1 MKTVRQWSTAS
12 AAALLVVTALCG
24 AVLTYASYQFAVES
38 ENRAA
43 EERFG
48 FARAEII
55 AAIEARMRNYESV
68 LRSTKSVFSVSADIT
83 RQQWHDYTQGLQL
96 NRHFPGIQAVGYTQW
111 VRQKDLAAYEAAV
124 RADGF
129 PDFRIH
135 PRGRREVYAAI
146 TLIEPMDVR
155 NRQAF
160 GYDMWSQETRRS
172 AMSRARD
179 TGAITI
185 SGPVRLKQEIDA
197 NVQAGILM
205 YLPRYVGL
213 SGTDVEARRRA
224 SVGYVYGAFRMDDL
238 MTGILGADT
247 RDIEIEIFDT
257 ASQDMQ
263 GLLFSSAKAS
273 GPANEVSGLTATDT
287 LELYGRT
294 WQIVSH
300 SKPGLFAHNGIVK
313 LPTVVVL
320 LSVALSIF
328 VLTLMFAA
336 LGTRHR
342 AAAIAVRITRDL
354 DERTRELSTALRRQV
369 AIENELRS
377 LVTTDTLTGLPNRAA
392 FNVWLQE
399 ISNPDSQAA
408 VFPVDETLHGYGV
421 LMMDLDRFK
430 IVNDTLGH
438 VTGDELLCAVGA
450 RLSKDLPPECRL
462 ARLGGDEFAVILPD
476 DEKQTRSLAIAQ
488 LIQSKFEQPFA
499 CDNRLIKTACSIGIA
514 YISNEGAAQE
524 RVMSQA
530 DIALYRAKDT
540 GRGLIRVFDE
550 VLEAE
555 TVHRAS
561 VEDALEGALSRGEFH
576 LEFQPKLHSNGG
588 QLAGA
593 EALLRWI
600 HPTLGFIPPDLF
612 IQAAEET
619 GHLAAISAWVLET
632 TCAQIRAWEDAGVT
646 DAPIAINFSSQQLQ
660 SRSLV
665 ETVSQMLELYDI
677 APDKLEIEIT
687 ESMLIDDFEQ
697 AAYQLTRLRDLGISI
712 ALDDFGTGYSS
723 LSYLHRLEVD
733 VLKIDRSFVG
743 SLDQSQSRNIVE
755 SILTLAKTLNLRTV
769 GEGVETVEQ
778 AQFLKANGCD
788 EMQGWLFSKS
798 LRAEDFEQWV
808 ASDAAMPVAAKI
820 AVA

>member
-1 MKTVRQWSTAS
+1 MNTVRQWSKAS
-12 AAALLVVTALCG
+12 AAGLLIATALCG

-38 ENRAA
+38 EKQAA
-43 EERFG
+43 EERFA
-48 FARAEII
+48 FARAETI
-55 AAIEARMRNYESV
+55 AAIEARMHNYESV
-68 LRSTKSVFSVSADIT
+68 LRSTKSVFSVNDGIT
-83 RQQWHDYTQGLQL
+83 RQQWHDYTDGLQL
-96 NRHFPGIQAVGYTQW
+96 DQYFPGIQALGYAEW
-111 VRQKDLAAYEAAV
+111 VAPQEVAKYEIAI
-124 RADGF
+124 RADGYPEF
-129 PDFRIH
+129 HIR
-135 PRGRREVYAAI
+135 PRGQRDAYTSV
-146 TLIEPMDVR
+146 TFIEPMDVR

-160 GYDMWSQETRRS
+160 GYDMWSQETRRQ

-179 TGAITI
+179 TGTITI
-185 SGPVRLKQEIDA
+185 SAPVKLQQEIDS

-213 SGTDVEARRRA
+213 AGTSVEARREA
-224 SVGYVYGAFRMDDL
+224 NTGYVYGTFRMGDL
-238 MTGILGADT
+238 MTGILGGDT
-247 RDIEIEIFDT
+247 RDIEIEVFDT
-257 ASQDMQ
+257 DPQGMP
-263 GLLFSSAKAS
+263 GLLFASAKDAGS
-273 GPANEVSGLTATDT
+273 VDHPTELTATDT
-287 LELYGRT
+287 LEMYGRT
-294 WQIVSH
+294 WQIISH
-300 SKPGLFAHNGIVK
+300 SKPHLLASNSIVK

-320 LSVALSIF
+320 LSVALSLF
-328 VLTLMFAA
+328 VLILMFVA
-336 LGTRHR
+336 LGTRQR
-342 AAAIAVRITRDL
+342 AAAMAQRITSDL
-354 DERTRELSTALRRQV
+354 DERTRELSSALRRQV
-369 AIENELRS
+369 AIEDELRT
-377 LVTTDTLTGLPNRAA
+377 LVTTDPLTGLANRAA

-408 VFPVDETLHGYGV
+408 VFPLDDTLQGHGV

-430 IVNDTLGH
+430 IINDTLGH

-450 RLSKDLPPECRL
+450 RLSKDLPAECRL

-514 YISNEGAAQE
+514 YISNEGAVEE

-550 VLEAE
+550 ALEAE

-588 QLAGA
+588 KLAGA

-632 TCAQIRAWEDAGVT
+632 TCAQIKAWEDSGITNTPVAV
-646 DAPIAINFSSQQLQ
+646 NFSSQQLQ

-665 ETVSQMLELYDI
+665 DTVTHMLDLYGI
-677 APDKLEIEIT
+677 APEKLEIEIT

-697 AAYQLTRLRDLGISI
+697 TAHQLKRLRDLGISI

-743 SLDQSQSRNIVE
+743 SLDKSQSRNIVE

-798 LRAEDFEQWV
+798 LRADDFEQWV
-808 ASDAAMPVAAKI
+808 ASKASMPVAARI